1 MQSIETATDAG
12 RVPGGKPR
20 LGLLAISNLSFGFFG
35 IQIAFALQT
44 ANISRIFQILGA
56 SIDSLPILWIA
67 GPVTGLIVQPVIGY
81 FSDRTWGRLGRRRPY
96 FLAGA
101 LASTL
106 ALVLL
111 PNSGV
116 LWLAVPAFWLLD
128 LALNVSMEPFRAFVG
143 DMLPDE
149 QRTTGYAVQ
158 TIFIGLGAM
167 VASAA
172 PYLLTHV
179 IGLSPIAPPGQ
190 LAITDKLA
198 FYIGAGAL
206 LVAVLWT
213 ITSTREYSP
222 AQLEAF
228 DAAARRAGGG
238 DCDPCEEVSSA
249 ALGPSRG
256 SAVADLIG
264 DIRGMPAAMRR
275 LAVIQFFSW
284 CGFFMLWIYGTPVV
298 AAHHFGGAAPGSAA
312 FAAAGEHVGLM
323 FAVYNGVATVH
334 AFLLPWLA
342 RRLGRERL
350 HALNLLAG
358 AAGFAGFLLTR
369 EPTVLFASMVGIG
382 MAWAS
387 VLAMPYALLC
397 GAIPYRKLGTYMG
410 IFNFFIV
417 LPQIVVSL
425 VMGWIVRVAFPGDP
439 VGVMAVAAASFTLAA
454 VLAWRPIRA

>member
-1 MQSIETATDAG
+1 MHSSGAANRGGI
-12 RVPGGKPR
+12 VPGGKPR
-20 LGLLAISNLSFGFFG
+20 LGLVAIGNLSFGFFG

-67 GPVTGLIVQPVIGY
+67 GPVTGLLVQPVIGY
-81 FSDRTWGRLGRRRPY
+81 LSDRTWGRLGRRRPY

-101 LASTL
+101 VASAT

-190 LAITDKLA
+190 LAITDRLA

-206 LVAVLWT
+206 LAAVLWT
-213 ITSTREYSP
+213 IVSTHEYSP
-222 AQLEAF
+222 TELAAF
-228 DAAARRAGGG
+228 DAAQRHSGGAA
-238 DCDPCEEVSSA
+238 CDPCEEVSSA
-249 ALGPSRG
+249 ALGPNRN
-256 SAVADLIG
+256 AIVELFG

-298 AAHHFGGAAPGSAA
+298 AAHHFGAAAPGSAA
-312 FAAAGEHVGLM
+312 FAAAGEHVGLL

-342 RRLGRERL
+342 GHLGRERL
-350 HALNLLAG
+350 HGLNLLAG

-369 EPTVLFASMVGIG
+369 DPTVLYASMVGIG

-417 LPQIVVSL
+417 LPQIVVAL
-425 VMGWIVRVAFPGDP
+425 VMGWIVRRAFPGDP
-439 VGVMAVAAASFTLAA
+439 VGVMAIAAASFTLAA
-454 VLAWRPIRA
+454 ILAWRPLKP